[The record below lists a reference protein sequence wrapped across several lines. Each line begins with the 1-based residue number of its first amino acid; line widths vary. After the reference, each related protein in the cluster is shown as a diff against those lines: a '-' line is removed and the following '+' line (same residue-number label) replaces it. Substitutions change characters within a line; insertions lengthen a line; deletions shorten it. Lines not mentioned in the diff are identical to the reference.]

1 MKNNLLNN
9 GARMLLLILL
19 LGMAGIMKGY
29 AYNVTIGSISNGTVV
44 ANPTTANAGE
54 TVTLTATPGVDDASE
69 YFLQSWSVID
79 GDDNSIAVTQGDSPN
94 IGTFIMPSSDV
105 TVTATFSRTY
115 FLYLLFEDIQTC
127 EDLILDGGGR
137 GDFLSCQQLPWG
149 EALWDLDWYW
159 YTGSSRNEGYLW
171 LAQNEKEGFQV
182 FYGELEKERNLR
194 IEVSPFLNS
203 QNEVLQHS
211 VYYEDF
217 FYADING
224 GVYNNY
230 VGESASDSLA
240 EALIPYTGGMNEI
253 KRTSV
258 GHNKAFFIEL
268 KSSKN
273 QTPGEYVSTIT
284 VYDGN
289 DVLATRTVYAEVW
302 NFALPENHYS
312 DVVMGLYNRNSGY
325 GPTSS
330 LFKLNGVNV
339 DNDGNVAESD
349 LPAAKQI
356 LDGYQ
361 ECLLQHGVSTFEIP
375 RWKMADDP
383 KVAELTMADP
393 RRTVFA
399 VPVNPSVDF
408 GGSVF
413 STSAQEMIAN
423 YKNLVYDN
431 PFLKDKA
438 YFYLMDEIS
447 ANEGTEALLGA
458 ISNNLATLWPDYH
471 AVVTFND
478 INGGY
483 SEKMSIL
490 EGKTDILCPN
500 QVLLD
505 PYNSNWSI
513 KQANYEDFKD
523 RENHPDRF
531 RTWRYQG
538 DMKSG
543 GTDFFVYPLQTPGVM
558 RRIPFWQQ
566 YLMNSDGWLQW
577 NCAYLPNDWTKKKLY
592 AYGDAKVNGD
602 GVLLYP
608 GTIFG
613 QNAETPIVS
622 LRLKQL
628 ASGIDDYDYFRLA
641 EEFLDDEDIHTIL
654 SIVYRGEFETNC
666 YMLTTTYPYYYDGWT
681 CQHLQKA
688 RYKLGQL
695 LSAANTNHTWGEWQ
709 TAVLPDETH
718 DGLEIRACS
727 HCGTQESRPKTYSS
741 LYRFVGTENNQW
753 ANLNNWANNPETLP
767 APGEAVVIAHD
778 CEINSNT
785 TQFYVVVNDGFNLTI
800 NEGVTLTSQRITT
813 EGNAQVI
820 VEDGAQLKT
829 MSEGV
834 QATVKKNITPHGD
847 TDGWHFVSTSL
858 ASDVV
863 PSTSNNIVSSTA
875 GNYDLYLFDQS
886 ENLEWRNYK
895 VHGFNLENG
904 KGYLYANSEENVSL
918 EFTGTTNGNTQKG
931 FGLTYDANAS
941 LAGWNLVGNPY
952 PCNVYADKSYYVL
965 DESGSV
971 IEPNTV
977 SSSIAIAP
985 CTGIMVKAE
994 TTDETVTFSK
1004 TTPETQGQNNGTLQI
1019 AVAEANTRSN
1029 TIQDKAIVSF
1039 NVGDALKKFVFNENN
1054 VKLYIPQ
1061 DNEEYAIAYSNK
1073 QGEIPINFKA
1083 NKNGSY
1089 TLTINANDVDMSY
1102 LHLIDNMTGADIDL
1116 LQNPNYSFVAT
1127 INDYESRF
1135 RLVFS
1140 ASSTGSETDVPFAFI
1155 SNGNIV
1161 IIGANVDSML
1171 QIVDV
1176 TGRVLATRDGLI
1188 QCVPTTGMA
1197 KGVYVLRLINGNDVK
1212 TQKIVIR

>member
-9 GARMLLLILL
+9 GTRVLLLILL
-19 LGMAGIMKGY
+19 LGVAEMTKGY
-29 AYNVTIGSISNGTVV
+29 AYNVTIGSISNGTIV

-54 TVTLTATPGVDDASE
+54 TVTLTATPGVDVASE
-69 YFLQSWSVID
+69 FFLQSWSVID
-79 GDDNSIAVTQGDSPN
+79 EDNNSIAVTQGDNPN
-94 IGTFIMPSSDV
+94 LCTFIMPTSNV

-115 FLYLLFEDIQTC
+115 LLYLLFEDIQAC

-194 IEVSPFLNS
+194 VEVSPFLNS

-217 FYADING
+217 FCAEGIN
-224 GVYNNY
+224 VSNSF
-230 VGESASDSLA
+230 VGQSATDSLA

-268 KSSKN
+268 KSTKN

-330 LFKLNGVNV
+330 LFTLNGINV
-339 DNDGNVAESD
+339 VGGNVAESD
-349 LPAAKQI
+349 LPAAKHI
-356 LDGYQ
+356 LDSYQ
-361 ECLLQHGVSTFEIP
+361 ECLLEHGVSTFEIP

-383 KVAELTMADP
+383 KAAELIMADP

-408 GGSVF
+408 DGSVF
-413 STSAQEMIAN
+413 SSSAQEMIAN

-431 PFLKDKA
+431 PFLRDKA

-447 ANEGTEALLGA
+447 ANEGTEALLSA

-483 SEKMSIL
+483 SEKISIL

-500 QVLLD
+500 QALLD

-538 DMKSG
+538 DIKSG
-543 GTDFFVYPLQTPGVM
+543 GTDFFVSPLQTPGVM

-608 GTIFG
+608 GTMFG
-613 QNAETPIVS
+613 QSAETPIVS

-641 EEFLDDEDIHTIL
+641 EEFLGNEDINTIY

-695 LSAANTNHTWGEWQ
+695 LSAANTNHTWGEWH
-709 TAVLPDETH
+709 TAVFPDETH
-718 DGLEIRACS
+718 NGLEIRTCL
-727 HCGTQESRPKTYSS
+727 HCGAQESREKIFQTSTEEIALSEGWNWWSTNLVITLDELKDAIADALGTNGSAAIKSQEGAITYRNGQWGGTAVQS
-741 LYRFVGTENNQW
+741 LDIKQMYEIQTNVPCEITVTGMPTNPVDYEITINNG
-753 ANLNNWANNPETLP
+753 NNWIGYLPNMSMTLDQAFGTFP
-767 APGEAVVIAHD
+767 VNGDAIKSKDNGATYHNGQWRGQLTNLEPSQGYIYK
-778 CEINSNT
+778 SNT
-785 TQFYVVVNDGFNLTI
+785 
-800 NEGVTLTSQRITT
+800 NESRT
-813 EGNAQVI
+813 
-820 VEDGAQLKT
+820 
-829 MSEGV
+829 
-834 QATVKKNITPHGD
+834 
-847 TDGWHFVSTSL
+847 
-858 ASDVV
+858 
-863 PSTSNNIVSSTA
+863 
-875 GNYDLYLFDQS
+875 
-886 ENLEWRNYK
+886 
-895 VHGFNLENG
+895 
-904 KGYLYANSEENVSL
+904 
-918 EFTGTTNGNTQKG
+918 
-931 FGLTYDANAS
+931 
-941 LAGWNLVGNPY
+941 
-952 PCNVYADKSYYVL
+952 
-965 DESGSV
+965 
-971 IEPNTV
+971 
-977 SSSIAIAP
+977 
-985 CTGIMVKAE
+985 
-994 TTDETVTFSK
+994 
-1004 TTPETQGQNNGTLQI
+1004 
-1019 AVAEANTRSN
+1019 
-1029 TIQDKAIVSF
+1029 
-1039 NVGDALKKFVFNENN
+1039 FVFPSC
-1054 VKLYIPQ
+1054 K
-1061 DNEEYAIAYSNK
+1061 
-1073 QGEIPINFKA
+1073 
-1083 NKNGSY
+1083 
-1089 TLTINANDVDMSY
+1089 
-1102 LHLIDNMTGADIDL
+1102 
-1116 LQNPNYSFVAT
+1116 
-1127 INDYESRF
+1127 
-1135 RLVFS
+1135 
-1140 ASSTGSETDVPFAFI
+1140 
-1155 SNGNIV
+1155 
-1161 IIGANVDSML
+1161 
-1171 QIVDV
+1171 
-1176 TGRVLATRDGLI
+1176 
-1188 QCVPTTGMA
+1188 
-1197 KGVYVLRLINGNDVK
+1197 
-1212 TQKIVIR
+1212 